1 MKYANQL
8 TEDELKELF
17 LKFVQSCYGLVV
29 KATFPSKT
37 TKQFVRIKGLC
48 NSCDKTV
55 LEYSVDIEW
64 YLNDYDVYVYNS
76 QDDSY
81 EIVYSFESEY
91 RKYMRSK
98 FEEQYACD
106 CFWHEFDGD
115 QL

>member
-1 MKYANQL
+1 MEYVNQL

-29 KATFPSKT
+29 KATFPSKN
-37 TKQFVRIKGLC
+37 TKQFVRIRGLC
-48 NSCDKTV
+48 NSSDNIA

-91 RKYMRSK
+91 HKYMRSK
-98 FEEQYACD
+98 FGDQYSRD
-106 CFWHEFDGD
+106 CFWHDLDED
-115 QL
+115 